1 MGNKV
6 NCKKPSETSGN
17 SENCYPII
25 YNTKITVR
33 DVESTPNGIWERY
46 TLNVDIRKDF
56 IVDVLIDNE
65 IVYLRPTRRYFS
77 SEFEKIFNFGI
88 MCKDY
93 DENKV
98 VKVVFPKD
106 YYKIFLKK
114 KKEKKMYQNFIY

>member
-1 MGNKV
+1 MVNKV
-6 NCKKPSETSGN
+6 NCEKPSETSGN

-77 SEFEKIFNFGI
+77 SELEKIFNFGI

-114 KKEKKMYQNFIY
+114 KKKMYQNFIY

>member
-25 YNTKITVR
+25 YNTNITVR
-33 DVESTPNGIWERY
+33 DVESTPNGTWERY

-114 KKEKKMYQNFIY
+114 KKKMYQNFIY